1 MGKVIYIDKDGNALF
16 ADKDIKKQIATI
28 RQQTAT
34 IGTQKVIKPPK
45 IAKRKE
51 VNNPL
56 TEEHRDEVRYLVSLW
71 VDTSKNAK
79 SKRYH
84 VGYPQAWSNLY
95 CYGLSNEVNG
105 IEQIEESEYVQ
116 CKKYLNIKIRIAVSN
131 LPKGKELD
139 TPEIRH
145 RTIGAIHARC
155 KQLGITDEVRKA
167 YQLYHYGKESLS
179 DPDFSMDELQQ
190 FYRKLMGPN
199 PKLTIKKKTTQQQRE
214 AVLQRLLGRIEG
226 EAASSGKE
234 INLSCLD
241 YSRNEIEKL
250 LNEMEPEL
258 FRAGF
263 DGFWSKQKLCH
274 LKHGVDS
281 EKKTKSTTS
290 RSQIRQ

>member
-1 MGKVIYIDKDGNALF
+1 MSDVISLKTGKPFV
-16 ADKDIKKQIATI
+16 ADKVIKKQTATI

-34 IGTQKVIKPPK
+34 IGMQKAIKPPK

-56 TEEHRDEVRYLVSLW
+56 TEEHRDEINYLIRLW
-71 VDTSKNAK
+71 VDTTKQAK

-84 VGYPQAWSNLY
+84 IEYWQANMNLWT
-95 CYGLSNEVNG
+95 YGLNNEVNG
-105 IEQIEESEYVQ
+105 IEQIEESEYEK
-116 CKKYLNIKIRIAVSN
+116 CRKYLNQKIRVAVSR

-139 TPEIRH
+139 VPEIRH

-190 FYRKLMGPN
+190 FYRKLLGPN

-226 EAASSGKE
+226 EATSSGKE

-250 LNEMEPEL
+250 LNEMEPDL